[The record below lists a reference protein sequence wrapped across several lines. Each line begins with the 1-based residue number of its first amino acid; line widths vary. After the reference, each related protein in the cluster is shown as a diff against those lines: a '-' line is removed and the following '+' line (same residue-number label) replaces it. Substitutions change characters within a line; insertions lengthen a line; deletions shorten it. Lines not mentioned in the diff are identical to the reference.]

1 MKKLLLILTMFLI
14 IPFAKVEAKEV
25 DVTLFYGDGCPH
37 CAKEEDYLKVLKSQ
51 LGKNVNIQTYEV
63 WENEENNELLTKV
76 RTTLNDKG
84 EGVPL
89 TVIGGKVFDGFN
101 DEIGKEIKKTILDN
115 LKQNNINVVELVKD
129 GKAVPTSTTLDSNP
143 TIHFILLGNTN
154 VKKTS
159 AATITMTEGIGDAIN
174 LGSLW
179 IILFLAGIMLAIYNN
194 KKRLILGGVFIITS
208 SITYMIITF
217 TGAEFTIN
225 QTTFIRTFI
234 SIVAIIVGA
243 ISVDAHIKINVPK
256 KSILQIL
263 QELFGKKQM
272 IMYALGVIVTSI
284 ITTFTLVNQA
294 HSSPTLVQT
303 ALEIQG
309 VSNTTIYMLLYFLM
323 YLITSLILVGI
334 VNIIIKEIIIENTIG
349 TYNRLIAGI
358 LMLVAAF
365 ILIYFTGIFM
375 MA

>member
-63 WENEENNELLTKV
+63 WDNEENNELLTKV

-143 TIHFILLGNTN
+143 TIHFTLLGNTN

-159 AATITMTEGIGDAIN
+159 AATNINIPAIN
-174 LGSLW
+174 LL
-179 IILFLAGIMLAIYNN
+179 Y
-194 KKRLILGGVFIITS
+194 
-208 SITYMIITF
+208 
-217 TGAEFTIN
+217 
-225 QTTFIRTFI
+225 
-234 SIVAIIVGA
+234 
-243 ISVDAHIKINVPK
+243 VP
-256 KSILQIL
+256 
-263 QELFGKKQM
+263 
-272 IMYALGVIVTSI
+272 
-284 ITTFTLVNQA
+284 
-294 HSSPTLVQT
+294 
-303 ALEIQG
+303 
-309 VSNTTIYMLLYFLM
+309 
-323 YLITSLILVGI
+323 
-334 VNIIIKEIIIENTIG
+334 
-349 TYNRLIAGI
+349 
-358 LMLVAAF
+358 
-365 ILIYFTGIFM
+365 
-375 MA
+375 

>member
-129 GKAVPTSTTLDSNP
+129 GKAVPTSTTLDNNP
-143 TIHFILLGNTN
+143 TIHFTLLGNTN

-243 ISVDAHIKINVPK
+243 ISIDAHIKINVPK

-334 VNIIIKEIIIENTIG
+334 VNIIIKELIIENTIG

-365 ILIYFTGIFM
+365 ILIYFPGIFM

>member
-51 LGKNVNIQTYEV
+51 LGQNVNIQTYEV
-63 WENEENNELLTKV
+63 WDNEENNQLLTKV

-89 TVIGGKVFDGFN
+89 TVIGNKVFDGFN

-129 GKAVPTSTTLDSNP
+129 GKAVPTSTTLDNNP
-143 TIHFILLGNTN
+143 TIHFTLLGNTN

-159 AATITMTEGIGDAIN
+159 AATIAMTEGIGDAIN

-334 VNIIIKEIIIENTIG
+334 VNIIIKELIIENTIG

-365 ILIYFTGIFM
+365 ILIYFPGIFM